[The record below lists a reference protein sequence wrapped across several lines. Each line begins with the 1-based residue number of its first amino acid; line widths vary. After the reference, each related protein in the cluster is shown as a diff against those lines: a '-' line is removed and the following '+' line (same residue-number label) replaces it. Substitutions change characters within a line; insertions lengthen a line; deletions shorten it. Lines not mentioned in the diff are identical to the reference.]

1 MRQPI
6 GCLSIDTCLALSL
19 PMVALIMLLMAFFY
33 GICCHCS
40 INSMDGLGGDEPLAI
55 CLSKTFLVLMDGNG
69 RVDQPDL
76 FASGVCLLSFS
87 PSVVHKRAGP

>member
-1 MRQPI
+1 
-6 GCLSIDTCLALSL
+6 
-19 PMVALIMLLMAFFY
+19 
-33 GICCHCS
+33 
-40 INSMDGLGGDEPLAI
+40 MDGLGGDEPLAI

-87 PSVVHKRAGP
+87 PSVVHKRAGPYFYPRPNPEPCWAFQVQRSECADSDLRPKFLRF